1 MDERPK
7 TTPYS
12 VTTGSDARDR
22 IESVLSQTQIGTLG
36 LSKENL
42 PYVVPM
48 NHLYLPGQL
57 IFHGPLSTGKK
68 MEMINNNPA
77 GCYTVM
83 RSLEE
88 PKPDMLSCHVDYE
101 SVICSGRIY
110 SVTSVEERVE
120 LVNAWRAH
128 YQATPGR
135 PAEDA
140 AQTTAF
146 LKFVIE
152 EMTLR
157 SGAFHPGGSR
167 PLFIYTF
174 TETKER

>member
-12 VTTGSDARDR
+12 VTTGLEARDR
-22 IESVLSQTQIGTLG
+22 IEIMLRQTQIGALG
-36 LSKENL
+36 LSNGNL

-57 IFHGPLSTGKK
+57 IFHGALATGKK
-68 MEMINNNPA
+68 MEMINNNPV

-83 RSLEE
+83 RAVEE
-88 PKPDMLSCHVDYE
+88 LKPGMPSCHVDYE
-101 SVICSGRIY
+101 SVICNGRMY
-110 SVTSVEERVE
+110 NVTSVGERVE
-120 LVNAWRAH
+120 LVKKLRAH
-128 YQATPGR
+128 YQTKPGR

-140 AQTTAF
+140 AQTTGF

-157 SGAFHPGGSR
+157 SGTFHPGGPR
-167 PLFIYTF
+167 PLFIYKF
-174 TETKER
+174 A

>member
-12 VTTGSDARDR
+12 VTTGLEARER
-22 IESVLSQTQIGTLG
+22 IETILRQTQIGTLG
-36 LSKENL
+36 LCNGNL

-48 NHLYLPGQL
+48 NHLYLPGHL

-68 MEMINNNPA
+68 MEMIDKNPV

-83 RSLEE
+83 RSIEE

-101 SVICSGRIY
+101 SVICNGRIFNVD
-110 SVTSVEERVE
+110 SAEERVE
-120 LVNAWRAH
+120 LIQKWRAH
-128 YQATPGR
+128 YQTKPRR

-140 AQTTAF
+140 ARTTGF

-157 SGAFHPGGSR
+157 SGTFHPSGPR
-167 PLFIYTF
+167 PLFIYKF
-174 TETKER
+174 TQTTEC

>member
-12 VTTGSDARDR
+12 VTTGLEARDR
-22 IESVLSQTQIGTLG
+22 IEIILRQTQIGTLG
-36 LSKENL
+36 LSNGNL

-48 NHLYLPGQL
+48 NHLYLPGHL
-57 IFHGPLSTGKK
+57 IFHGSLSTGKK
-68 MEMINNNPA
+68 MEIIDKNTA
-77 GCYTVM
+77 GCYSVM
-83 RSLEE
+83 RSIEE
-88 PKPDMLSCHVDYE
+88 LKPDMLSCHVDYE
-101 SVICSGRIY
+101 SVICYGRIHNVN
-110 SVTSVEERVE
+110 SAEERVE
-120 LVNAWRAH
+120 LIKNWRAH
-128 YQATPGR
+128 YQAKPGR

-157 SGAFHPGGSR
+157 SGTFHPGGSR
-167 PLFIYTF
+167 PLFIYKF
-174 TETKER
+174 TQTKEG

>member
-12 VTTGSDARDR
+12 VTTGLEARDR
-22 IESVLSQTQIGTLG
+22 IELVLRQTQIGALG
-36 LSKENL
+36 LSKENF

-48 NHLYLPGQL
+48 NHLYLPGLL

-68 MEMINNNPA
+68 MEMINKNPA

-88 PKPDMLSCHVDYE
+88 LKPDMLSCHVDYE
-101 SVICSGRIY
+101 SVICNGRIY
-110 SVTSVEERVE
+110 TVNSAEERAE
-120 LVNAWRAH
+120 LIKTWRAH
-128 YQATPGR
+128 YQAKPGR

-157 SGAFHPGGSR
+157 SGAFHPGGPR
-167 PLFIYTF
+167 PLCIYTF
-174 TETKER
+174 TQNKEG